1 MQFEIKFTSDYAAKV
16 YNGKLIYGSADAAA
30 FDLRASIETVLTIM
44 PGEQA
49 MVPTGIAMQAVTS
62 TDYMSE
68 LFLPDHLRFAGLV
81 LPRSGRGSRDGL
93 VLGNTVGLIDQDYAG
108 EIQLCVWARPTDGSV
123 VGNRLASEKVTIEP
137 GERIAQLMIVPVYRP
152 AFTIVSEFGKATKRG
167 AGGFG
172 STGK

>member
-1 MQFEIKFTSDYAAKV
+1 MLFEIKYTSDIAAKL
-16 YNGKLIYGSADAAA
+16 YGAEPTYGSADAAA
-30 FDLRASIETVLTIM
+30 FDLRACIEEVLTIM

-49 MVPTGIAMQAVTS
+49 MVPTGIAMQAVLSNDPLS
-62 TDYMSE
+62 T
-68 LFLPDHLRFAGLV
+68 LFLPNALRMAGIV

-123 VGNRLASEKVTIEP
+123 VGNRLSGGHLVIEP

-152 AFTIVSEFGKATKRG
+152 AFSIVSEFGKTTERG
-167 AGGFG
+167 IGGFG